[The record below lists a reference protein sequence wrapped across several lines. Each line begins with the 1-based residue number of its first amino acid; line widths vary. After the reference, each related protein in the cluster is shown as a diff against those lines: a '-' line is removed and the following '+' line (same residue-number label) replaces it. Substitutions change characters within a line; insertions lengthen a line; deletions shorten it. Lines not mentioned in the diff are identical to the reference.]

1 MKKIISILT
10 TIFVIAA
17 VLTGCGAKK
26 TTDNSK
32 VIKIGAT
39 SNPHAIILEKIKPVL
54 EKEGYTLEI
63 TVFDDYALL
72 NPALANGELDANFFQ
87 HIPYLDEYNKSKN
100 TNLVAVQKV
109 HIEPMGIYSK
119 TLKNVNDIK
128 AGSEI
133 TIPADPSNGSR
144 ALKLLA
150 KAGLIT
156 VPDKEILKVQ
166 DISGNTKNLKITEVE
181 AKQLPNTLQDVALSV
196 INSNYAL
203 EAKLNPVTD
212 SLFTESGDSP
222 YANVI
227 AVNKGHENDAKIQAL
242 VKAITTPDVKQFIL
256 DQFKGAV
263 VPAF

>member
-26 TTDNSK
+26 TDNSK

-39 SNPHAIILEKIKPVL
+39 SNPHAIILEKIKPIL
-54 EKEGYTLEI
+54 EKEGYTLDI
-63 TVFDDYALL
+63 TVFDDYVLL
-72 NPALANGELDANFFQ
+72 NPALVSGELDANFFQ
-87 HIPYLDEYNKSKN
+87 HVPYLEEYNKSKN
-100 TNLVAVQKV
+100 ASLVAVQKV

-128 AGSEI
+128 EGSEI

-156 VPDKEILKVQ
+156 VPDKEVLKVQ
-166 DISGNTKNLKITEVE
+166 DVTGNPKNLKITEVE

-242 VKAITTPDVKQFIL
+242 VKAITTPEVKQFIL